1 MREVNNANTTK
12 TTLEAKHFRTL
23 IAKTRTKNVFG
34 FSNLL
39 QTQLSK
45 PLDILAVFFLKNR
58 SQLQMEL
65 CYKKLLRN
73 LVLHESKQQSTGN
86 CSHLQKK
93 IKILIMHSR
102 SVQEGVITLT
112 HPSSLGLVI
121 SPRHCTGRR
130 KPEEILGCVVGQHQ
144 AAHKQHFAVHV
155 RNNIRFPWR

>member
-1 MREVNNANTTK
+1 MSRSFPRFCSIPLALGRLSPGRVAWPAASWGPQQCCAHKNTTGEATQGMREVNNANTTK

-93 IKILIMHSR
+93 K
-102 SVQEGVITLT
+102 
-112 HPSSLGLVI
+112 
-121 SPRHCTGRR
+121 
-130 KPEEILGCVVGQHQ
+130 
-144 AAHKQHFAVHV
+144 
-155 RNNIRFPWR
+155 